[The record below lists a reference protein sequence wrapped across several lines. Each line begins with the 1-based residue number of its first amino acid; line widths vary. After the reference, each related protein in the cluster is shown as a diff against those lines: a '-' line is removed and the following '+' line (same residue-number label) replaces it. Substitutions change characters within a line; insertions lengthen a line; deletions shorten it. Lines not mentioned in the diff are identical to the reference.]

1 MGEKRRNTCL
11 TVTEAAPGP
20 KLNLGGFTCMKGKE
34 ASGTEEQGGICIEVE
49 GQGQTPLV
57 HRKGNL
63 V

>member
-1 MGEKRRNTCL
+1 
-11 TVTEAAPGP
+11 
-20 KLNLGGFTCMKGKE
+20 MKGKD